1 MKTKKISAIA
11 FQENQPNIQ
20 DLALQFGHLISWG
33 SRLIKAAKI
42 ICHFSLF
49 TQMFRSTLRIATRTA
64 TIATRGLTR
73 PAFVAP
79 RMIAARGYASS
90 STSTA
95 QLVAALRAEQQVEQ
109 EALEQEAN
117 EAEEFSTFLQNQ
129 GFALVEKP
137 GQDEVQ
143 LVRTNGDETL
153 RIFFSPSDVINSD
166 SVLDDAEGEH
176 SESHEPATTD
186 AEELEFSDDFDVP
199 IRLNIIVERA
209 KGALGIEAI
218 VQDDLVVVES
228 LIPYPSSTLA
238 VDESAEADYKRRAIY
253 GGPPFSVLDPSVQS
267 SVQEFLE
274 SRNVNGD
281 LALFIAEYSSYRE
294 NKEYVSWLGKI
305 ADILE

>member
-1 MKTKKISAIA
+1 
-11 FQENQPNIQ
+11 
-20 DLALQFGHLISWG
+20 
-33 SRLIKAAKI
+33 
-42 ICHFSLF
+42 
-49 TQMFRSTLRIATRTA
+49 MFRSTLRIATRA
-64 TIATRGLTR
+64 AVIATRGPVR
-73 PAFVAP
+73 PAIVAP
-79 RMIAARGYASS
+79 RMIAMRGYSS
-90 STSTA
+90 SSAADA
-95 QLVAALRAEQQVEQ
+95 QLTAALRAEQQVEQ
-109 EALEQEAN
+109 EALDQEAN
-117 EAEEFSTFLQNQ
+117 EAEEFSSFLSNQ

-176 SESHEPATTD
+176 GEEAAASEG
-186 AEELEFSDDFDVP
+186 EELEFSDDFDIP

-228 LIPYPSSTLA
+228 LIPYPSAELA
-238 VDESAEADYKRRAIY
+238 INETAEADYKRRAIY

-267 SVQEFLE
+267 AVQEFLE

-281 LALFIAEYSSYRE
+281 LALFIGEYSSYRE

>member
-1 MKTKKISAIA
+1 
-11 FQENQPNIQ
+11 
-20 DLALQFGHLISWG
+20 
-33 SRLIKAAKI
+33 
-42 ICHFSLF
+42 
-49 TQMFRSTLRIATRTA
+49 MFRSTLRIATRA
-64 TIATRGLTR
+64 AVIATRGPVR
-73 PAFVAP
+73 PAIVAP
-79 RMIAARGYASS
+79 RMFAMCRYASS
-90 STSTA
+90 SAADA
-95 QLVAALRAEQQVEQ
+95 QLVASLRAEQQVEQ

-117 EAEEFSTFLQNQ
+117 EAEEFSSFLSNQ
-129 GFALVEKP
+129 GFTLVEKP

-143 LVRTNGDETL
+143 LVRTSGDETL

-176 SESHEPATTD
+176 AETEAAANSD
-186 AEELEFSDDFDVP
+186 GEELEFSDDFDVP
-199 IRLNIIVERA
+199 IRLNIVVERS

-228 LIPYPSSTLA
+228 LIPYPSAELA
-238 VDESAEADYKRRAIY
+238 IDETAEADYKRRAIY